1 MRRILGFMV
10 LSLAV
15 LVLALSPSCTQ
26 PATTTNYYFDAVDGN
41 DFNSGTR
48 PGNPLKSLSKLG
60 DMAVKPGD
68 SILLKS
74 GSVFTDQLY
83 FSGKGE
89 TGKPIVIGKYGGE
102 TMPHIKGDAT
112 FLEMVHIF
120 NSEHII
126 VRDLEISNKGEK
138 IRPYLS
144 GLLIELYNYGKAENI
159 TIDNLFI
166 HDVYGSLIK
175 GEGHVHEDAGGG
187 QAMMVRNFKDDGTD
201 SVLSYF
207 DGLLVHNCL
216 IKDSQRNGIVMW
228 GNWIRK
234 QWLPNL
240 NVVIRNNI
248 IDGVPGDGIIPTAC
262 DGAIVE
268 YNVMKNSPSTLPAT
282 EACDGIWPFSS
293 DNTIV
298 QYNIVDGH
306 KSQTDGYSYDS
317 DYNCNNTQF
326 RYNLSSNSEG
336 GFLLLCNSGGWP
348 EEWSI
353 GNNGTIVEYNISIND
368 GIRKH
373 VVTEKKTEY
382 YSPIIH
388 ITGPTRN
395 SRIEKNIFYVC
406 KKELPGMD
414 KRIIHSDDWRGYA
427 DSTFFRN
434 NYIYVEEPTIAL
446 DATKSTNNFIE
457 SNLYVGPLKY
467 SGDGFKKHTGK
478 FDRTLWYDA
487 EDENWSKLIEF
498 VKDKKVMLDGK
509 KISVLEIIG
518 YN

>member
-1 MRRILGFMV
+1 MKKPQGL
-10 LSLAV
+10 LSLI
-15 LVLALSPSCTQ
+15 LLCMIFISCSK
-26 PATTTNYYFDAVDGN
+26 PMTTNYYFDPANGN
-41 DFNSGTR
+41 DTNSGLSPTEAF
-48 PGNPLKSLSKLG
+48 KSLTKIK
-60 DMAVKPGD
+60 DITVNPGD

-74 GSVFTDQLY
+74 GSVFTEKLY

-89 TGKPIVIGKYGGE
+89 AGKPVVIGKYGGE
-102 TMPHIKGDAT
+102 PMPHIKGNAT
-112 FLEMVHIF
+112 ELQMVHIF
-120 NSEHII
+120 NSEHIVI
-126 VRDLEISNKGEK
+126 RDIEISNKGEK

-144 GLLIELYNYGKAENI
+144 GLLVELHNYGKAENI
-159 TIDNLFI
+159 TVDNLFI

-175 GEGHVHEDAGGG
+175 GEGHEHEDAGGG
-187 QAMMVRNFKDDGTD
+187 QAMMLRNFKDDGTD
-201 SVLSYF
+201 SIPSYF
-207 DGLLVHNCL
+207 DGLLVQYCL
-216 IKDSQRNGIVMW
+216 IKDSQRNGIIMW

-240 NVVIRNNI
+240 NVVIRNNVL
-248 IDGVPGDGIIPTAC
+248 DGVPGDGIVPTAC

-268 YNVMKNSPSTLPAT
+268 YNIMKNCPRTLPAT

-317 DYNCNNTQF
+317 DYNSNNSQF
-326 RYNLSSNSEG
+326 RYNLSCNSEG

-348 EEWSI
+348 EDWSA
-353 GNNGTIVEYNISIND
+353 GNNGTVVEYNISIND

-373 VVTEKKTEY
+373 IVTEKKTEH
-382 YSPIIH
+382 YSPVIH

-395 SRIEKNIFYVC
+395 SKIEKNIFYVC
-406 KKELPGMD
+406 KKELPAMD
-414 KRIIHSDDWRGYA
+414 RRIVHSDDWRGYA

-434 NYIYVEEPTIAL
+434 NYIFVEEPNIAF

-457 SNLYVGPLKY
+457 NNLYVGPLIHT
-467 SGDGFKKHTGK
+467 GNGFKKYEGK
-478 FDRTLWYDA
+478 FDKLMWYDA
-487 EDENWSKLIEF
+487 KDENWNKLVEF
-498 VKDKKVMLDGK
+498 VKDKKVSLNGK
-509 KISVLEIIG
+509 EIPVLEIIG